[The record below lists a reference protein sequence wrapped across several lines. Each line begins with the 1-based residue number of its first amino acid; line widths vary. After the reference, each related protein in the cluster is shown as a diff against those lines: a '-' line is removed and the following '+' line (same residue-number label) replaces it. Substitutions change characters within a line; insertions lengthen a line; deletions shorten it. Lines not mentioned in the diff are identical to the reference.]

1 MTSTAVNLG
10 SGLIGT
16 LLTTW
21 RPAQDS
27 HVPRPVTSYHGLPCQ
42 RNIGQIVVIQST
54 LDAKTSCCAESLDAE
69 PGGLPDRGTGT
80 RSSGANEPGRS
91 GHQDGPASH
100 SASVDMP
107 VNGAAPGAAPGRR
120 PGQGPARP
128 GHRRRPCR

>member
-42 RNIGQIVVIQST
+42 RNIGLIVVIQSP
-54 LDAKTSCCAESLDAE
+54 LDPKTSCFAESLD
-69 PGGLPDRGTGT
+69 GLRARRQAVSDW
-80 RSSGANEPGRS
+80 SSAT
-91 GHQDGPASH
+91 PAPPWRLAWV
-100 SASVDMP
+100 SA
-107 VNGAAPGAAPGRR
+107 AAARW
-120 PGQGPARP
+120 PARP
-128 GHRRRPCR
+128 PPCRSRPRRQRRRASSPRPAPS